1 MLQRKED
8 PEVENFIKQ
17 MENMK
22 LEMDP
27 IIKPENLEQET
38 QQVYERLTPVKG
50 PPVYPKNLSQVPK
63 NNSQA
68 PIITSPS
75 MVNDRNTS
83 GILSKCDLAEEDL
96 RKSNFLFE

>member
-50 PPVYPKNLSQVPK
+50 PPIYPKNFSQVPK
-63 NNSQA
+63 NNS
-68 PIITSPS
+68 
-75 MVNDRNTS
+75 
-83 GILSKCDLAEEDL
+83 
-96 RKSNFLFE
+96 